1 MGMEGTY
8 IVVAIVC
15 VGVGMLVVVMQYALT
30 MVVVWVKVALHNT
43 RCTCIP
49 TPPVL

>member
-30 MVVVWVKVALHNT
+30 VVVVWVKVALHNT
-43 RCTCIP
+43 CCTCIP
-49 TPPVL
+49 TSPVL